1 MAPQNMTGLVDDLD
15 IWRNSGMIV
24 PAIMTLICFVCTA
37 VSLTVSGFICL
48 RDREAQEASDNK
60 AKHHKEQEFV
70 SKVLGLFYKIRTSNI
85 FRIQEIMQD
94 LNDERPV
101 WIGKKSEIIL
111 NLEYYGI
118 YLTEREKTKLSASH
132 EVFEID
138 CQSLFYFELE
148 RFSKAQA
155 IYGPNVLKYFESIQ
169 QDGAAFPREFYPDS
183 KPVFGTDIIYNVFT
197 EMQIFTELFVLLS
210 TGIDLEIISVRAIP
224 SQFRHSKLGQELSM
238 IQNFLYNY
246 YLRVFPQE
254 RSTAAVMRKLPD
266 LPIIYEPIAP
276 TDEGGERETIE
287 TIIEESEEVI
297 DPPASRRSSIM
308 GRAPPIIPPP
318 PAGTSSR
325 RSSVASA
332 SGSTSKTSTTTTT
345 KPRKMSLANLDKQ
358 RLKLINAYKTIS
370 ERVRERPAYMGE
382 EVDEEEEDVGDE
394 DFSQES
400 GELNASMDS
409 RRVSFQ
415 SETTPKHSPKK
426 DPQIRT
432 KRKTIKKK
440 IVEKRAVPET
450 AAQQE
455 VLLDEMRKRYKA
467 PVRRDNSRRRGRL
480 IKEETLIH
488 NAFTYMTTRVIAFLQ
503 EKGQLSDEQIDNT
516 KYLAVDRSF
525 II

>member
-1 MAPQNMTGLVDDLD
+1 MFNNCLELFQ
-15 IWRNSGMIV
+15 
-24 PAIMTLICFVCTA
+24 LISSYTII
-37 VSLTVSGFICL
+37 S
-48 RDREAQEASDNK
+48 
-60 AKHHKEQEFV
+60 
-70 SKVLGLFYKIRTSNI
+70 VL
-85 FRIQEIMQD
+85 
-94 LNDERPV
+94 
-101 WIGKKSEIIL
+101 EIIL

-118 YLTEREKTKLSASH
+118 YLTEREKTKLSGSH

-210 TGIDLEIISVRAIP
+210 TGIDLEIISVHAIP
-224 SQFRHSKLGQELSM
+224 SQFRHSKLGNELSM
-238 IQNFLYNY
+238 IQDFLYNY

-254 RSTAAVMRKLPD
+254 RSTAAVMRQLPD
-266 LPIIYEPIAP
+266 LPVIYEPIAP
-276 TDEGGERETIE
+276 SDEGGERETIE

-297 DPPASRRSSIM
+297 DPPAPSSRRSSIV
-308 GRAPPIIPPP
+308 GRPPPIIPPP

-325 RSSVASA
+325 RASA
-332 SGSTSKTSTTTTT
+332 ASTSSTTTKTSTTSST
-345 KPRKMSLANLDKQ
+345 KPRKMSLANLGKQ

-370 ERVRERPAYMGE
+370 ERVRERPAYVGE
-382 EVDEEEEDVGDE
+382 EVDEEEEEGGDE
-394 DFSQES
+394 DYSQDS
-400 GELNASMDS
+400 GDLNASMDS
-409 RRVSFQ
+409 RQVRFQ

-426 DPQIRT
+426 EPQIRT

-455 VLLDEMRKRYKA
+455 QLLDEMRKRYKA

-480 IKEETLIH
+480 IKEETLVH

-503 EKGQLSDEQIDNT
+503 EQGQLSDEQIDNT
-516 KYLAVDRSF
+516 KYLAVDRNF